1 MTTTIRK
8 VNTTGSTYDNVQG
21 VLSWFSLT
29 LGATW
34 VGASID
40 FHFLKAEADLSAF
53 GAEFYPL
60 LIGWS
65 GFGFALVAGIQLWG
79 YLAKN
84 KFWLKVE
91 LSNKLY
97 SFADKVDP
105 RRRL

>member
-8 VNTTGSTYDNVQG
+8 VNTTGSTYDSVQG

-34 VGASID
+34 IGASAD
-40 FHFLKAEADLSAF
+40 FHFLKSEADLSAF
-53 GAEFYPL
+53 GAEFYPA

-65 GFGFALVAGIQLWG
+65 GFGFALIAGIQIWG
-79 YLAKN
+79 YVVEN

-91 LSNKLY
+91 LANRLHGLAS
-97 SFADKVDP
+97 KVDP